1 MKKRASE
8 PGSLAPGQR
17 TLNAPRCLSAK
28 VQASGRP
35 PAAPPTSGAAVLW
48 GGRSPQSAISG
59 APSCGAA
66 NHWGSRLMEGPAL
79 LSQQSPGPPPA
90 APPTSVA
97 AVWAARSPPARRS
110 PLSELS
116 IPQSGL
122 SPVGSVG
129 SLCAPLHWRPS
140 APPSAPPCAP
150 LPSARPPFGAL
161 SPRAGA
167 PGAHEVNRPVLLG
180 EERPPAGG
188 GAPAGG
194 RGPGRPR
201 DAAPSA
207 AASEPGGERP
217 HEAAV
222 GGVHPPPPRPAVRH
236 HDL

>member
-35 PAAPPTSGAAVLW
+35 PALRRRQPLGLPSYGGA
-48 GGRSPQSAISG
+48 
-59 APSCGAA
+59 
-66 NHWGSRLMEGPAL
+66 AL

-150 LPSARPPFGAL
+150 LCPPPLRGAL
-161 SPRAGA
+161 PTCGCPGGSRSKPHRA
-167 PGAHEVNRPVLLG
+167 PGRRA
-180 EERPPAGG
+180 PASRGG
-188 GAPAGG
+188 SAGG
-194 RGPGRPR
+194 RPGSW
-201 DAAPSA
+201 AASRRRTFGGGFRAGRRA
-207 AASEPGGERP
+207 AARGGCRWSSP
-217 HEAAV
+217 TTADS
-222 GGVHPPPPRPAVRH
+222 PPP
-236 HDL
+236 

>member
-150 LPSARPPFGAL
+150 LCPPPLRGAL
-161 SPRAGA
+161 PTCGCPGGSRSKPHRA
-167 PGAHEVNRPVLLG
+167 PGRRA
-180 EERPPAGG
+180 PASRGG
-188 GAPAGG
+188 SAGG
-194 RGPGRPR
+194 RPGSW
-201 DAAPSA
+201 AASRRRTFGGGFRAGRRA
-207 AASEPGGERP
+207 AARGGSRWSSP
-217 HEAAV
+217 TTTTA
-222 GGVHPPPPRPAVRH
+222 GCSPP
-236 HDL
+236 